1 MDSDMKI
8 FSVIV
13 LFVLI
18 IFGVVIVMSV
28 YSINQGLITVER
40 GFVVSKDFVEGSSS
54 IVYSINIYN
63 NTTSTYMTLYIFNDK
78 ALYDSIKINQ
88 TYSFSCLQSFKNK
101 MEIIEYATEVE

>member
-8 FSVIV
+8 FSVRV
-13 LFVLI
+13 LFVLTI
-18 IFGVVIVMSV
+18 LGVVIVIAV

-40 GFVVSKDFVEGSSS
+40 GLVVFKNFVEGSSS
-54 IVYSINIYN
+54 TVYSINIYN

-101 MEIIEYATEVE
+101 MELIEYTTEIE